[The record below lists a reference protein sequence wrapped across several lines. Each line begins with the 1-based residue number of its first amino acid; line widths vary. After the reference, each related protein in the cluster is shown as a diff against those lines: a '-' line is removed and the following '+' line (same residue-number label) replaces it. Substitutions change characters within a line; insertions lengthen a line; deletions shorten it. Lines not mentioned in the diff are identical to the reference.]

1 MAFVI
6 QVNTPPQGASTEQV
20 KVASSPG
27 QTHSLL
33 GETTAPTKRISAG
46 SNSGRHYC
54 TEIHVRIILLL
65 AHKRIALIGILLHVL
80 AARVT
85 IYYTCTYTQ
94 LSSFSCHFWKH
105 FNSVATCSHCNNLP
119 SDRVMTETGV

>member
-6 QVNTPPQGASTEQV
+6 QVNTLSGSSTEQV

-27 QTHSLL
+27 QTHSLS
-33 GETTAPTKRISAG
+33 GETDPFTAPTKRISAG

-54 TEIHVRIILLL
+54 TELHVRILLLL
-65 AHKRIALIGILLHVL
+65 AHKTLESLYTTH
-80 AARVT
+80 
-85 IYYTCTYTQ
+85 IYTYTQ

-119 SDRVMTETGV
+119 SDCVMTETGV